1 MSAPTK
7 TPWSK
12 ACAGVQLAP
21 VKMSES
27 KNTPAP
33 QAASAGGKSYVP
45 PSLRNKAAAAGGAFE
60 EPTVNLNDSR
70 AFPTMGAPGRPTPVK
85 DAGKSGTAF
94 KQAAL
99 DCLAKEAEA
108 EATAALAPEEDP
120 LKMSDAELGL
130 AGWTVLTVNKDAP
143 TFNERLRQRELV
155 AEAANS
161 DEHFLGVEGRDKF
174 YDDVMN
180 NPKPTLY
187 EQLYGVRA
195 FYDPVNN
202 TYGPPKDVRI
212 HIGPVREGPSK
223 SEIALQRFRPRR
235 TAPVLS
241 V

>member
-1 MSAPTK
+1 
-7 TPWSK
+7 
-12 ACAGVQLAP
+12 
-21 VKMSES
+21 
-27 KNTPAP
+27 
-33 QAASAGGKSYVP
+33 
-45 PSLRNKAAAAGGAFE
+45 
-60 EPTVNLNDSR
+60 
-70 AFPTMGAPGRPTPVK
+70 MGAPGRPTPVK

-108 EATAALAPEEDP
+108 EAIAAQAPQDDP
-120 LKMSDAELGL
+120 LKMSDAELGQ
-130 AGWTVLTVNKDAP
+130 AGWTVLPVNLSAP
-143 TFNERLRQRELV
+143 AFNERLRQRELV
-155 AEAANS
+155 AEAATA
-161 DEHFLGVEGRDKF
+161 EEQCLGVDGRDKF

-187 EQLYGVRA
+187 EQVYGVRA

-235 TAPVLS
+235 LPPITGAAPVLS